1 MNKNIGGISF
11 FLIAILAFACMNSL
25 AKGLTYHYPIIEV
38 VWARYLSQTIFTA
51 IVFAPNLKTVIKTNR
66 ILLHLFR
73 SALLFGATVFI
84 FAGFKYLTLVET
96 MTIFQTGPFMVI
108 ILSVIFLGE
117 AVGVTR
123 WISVL
128 IGFCGALFILKPGT
142 DPFITAGIFPLLAAL
157 CYAGYTVSTRHLGTD
172 EDPRTNFFYTTLVGT
187 VVSSIILFPFF
198 KSIEILDILFFAV
211 LGAIGG
217 IGHYCLVLALRKS
230 EASLLAPFTYF
241 DLIFSSILGII
252 FFYEYPSITVIIGA
266 VIIVGAGIY
275 TWYIDP
281 QNKKNYNN
289 SDFDQSQ

>member
-117 AVGVTR
+117 AVGVNR
-123 WISVL
+123 WVSVF

-142 DPFITAGIFPLLAAL
+142 DPFIIEGIFPLLAAL
-157 CYAGYTVSTRHLGTD
+157 CYAGYAVSTRHLGTD

-187 VVSSIILFPFF
+187 VVSSIVLFPFF
-198 KSIEILDILFFAV
+198 KSIETLDILFFAV

-241 DLIFSSILGII
+241 DLIFSSILGIV
-252 FFYEYPSITVIIGA
+252 FFYEYPSSNVIIGA
-266 VIIVGAGIY
+266 IVIVGAGIF

-281 QNKKNYNN
+281 QNKKTYNN

>member
-1 MNKNIGGISF
+1 
-11 FLIAILAFACMNSL
+11 
-25 AKGLTYHYPIIEV
+25 
-38 VWARYLSQTIFTA
+38 
-51 IVFAPNLKTVIKTNR
+51 
-66 ILLHLFR
+66 
-73 SALLFGATVFI
+73 
-84 FAGFKYLTLVET
+84 
-96 MTIFQTGPFMVI
+96 MVI

-117 AVGVTR
+117 AVGVNR
-123 WISVL
+123 WVSVF

-142 DPFITAGIFPLLAAL
+142 DPFIIEGIFPLLAAL
-157 CYAGYTVSTRHLGTD
+157 CYAGYAVSTRHLGTD

-187 VVSSIILFPFF
+187 VVSSIVLYPFF
-198 KSIEILDILFFAV
+198 KSIETLDILFFAL

-241 DLIFSSILGII
+241 DLVFSSILGII

-266 VIIVGAGIY
+266 AIIVCAGIY